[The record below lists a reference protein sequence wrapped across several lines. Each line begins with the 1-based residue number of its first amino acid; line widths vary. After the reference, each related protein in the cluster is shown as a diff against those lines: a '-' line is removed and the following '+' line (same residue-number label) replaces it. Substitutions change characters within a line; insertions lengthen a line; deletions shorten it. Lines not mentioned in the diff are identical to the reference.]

1 MEIDF
6 HHSEPRYIGYY
17 EAMTEAYERAL
28 SAIREAYAQGIPYV
42 LLVHGHSTSRPGKTT
57 QRSVIRS
64 LMRSKD
70 ATPYIVRSECI
81 QHHTIFVAK
90 IRSPNPTE
98 IDRLSTCYHEA
109 GHAVVAYRLGV
120 DADRISVIP
129 DAEAGTAGRAMIS
142 EPFGVGSDRHDCI
155 VSFAGHEAEQRYN
168 HDADIRA
175 ASQDYEQARYYI
187 ALHGFDEAS
196 LIKEARDIV
205 KQNWACISAIATEL
219 NRSDQLSW
227 DEWTQIIDCID
238 EGEDYIEG
246 LAVLR
251 RFRDIVGS
259 NVALTE
265 D

>member
-1 MEIDF
+1 
-6 HHSEPRYIGYY
+6 
-17 EAMTEAYERAL
+17 L
-28 SAIREAYAQGIPYV
+28 SAIREAYTRGVPYV
-42 LLVHGHSTSRPGKTT
+42 LLVHGNSTSRPGKTT
-57 QRSVIRS
+57 QRSMIRS

-81 QHHTIFVAK
+81 QHHTVFVAK
-90 IRSPNPTE
+90 IRSPKTTVT
-98 IDRLSTCYHEA
+98 DRLSTCYHEA

-120 DADRISVIP
+120 DADRISVGL
-129 DAEAGTAGRAMIS
+129 DAETGSAGRAMIS
-142 EPFGVGSDRHDCI
+142 EPYGDSSDRHDCI
-155 VSFAGHEAEQRYN
+155 VSFAGHEAERRYSP
-168 HDADIRA
+168 DADIRA
-175 ASQDYEQARYYI
+175 ASQDYDQARYYI

-196 LIKEARDIV
+196 LIIEARDLV
-205 KQNWACISAIATEL
+205 EQNWSCISAIATEL
-219 NRSDQLSW
+219 DRSDQLSL

-251 RFRDIVGS
+251 RFRDMVGS